1 MSSFQGSKINPS
13 RFSLSQLKIYA
24 YLVPLAAV
32 MLLPIIYIFSTAFK
46 PMDELSPIHPAFRAE
61 AHHG

>member
-32 MLLPIIYIFSTAFK
+32 MLLPIIYIFSTAF
-46 PMDELSPIHPAFRAE
+46 
-61 AHHG
+61 